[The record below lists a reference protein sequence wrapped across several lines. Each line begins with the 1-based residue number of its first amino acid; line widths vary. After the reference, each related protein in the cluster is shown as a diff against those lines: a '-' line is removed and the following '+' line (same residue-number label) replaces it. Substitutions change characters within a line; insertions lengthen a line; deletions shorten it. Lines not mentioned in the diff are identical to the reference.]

1 MNHGKLLSLIL
12 VSLFLIG
19 SVNAV
24 SAFEKSKINEKITI
38 LFICC

>member
-1 MNHGKLLSLIL
+1 MNKKLLSLIL

-24 SAFEKSKINEKITI
+24 SAFEFNSKQISKDFSFTI
-38 LFICC
+38 V